1 MTDVIVNP
9 EPTVVEPPQQM
20 QMQMPLPGRPLPLTF
35 LFALVPLGENPVI
48 MCTAMN
54 DSGAMVQGYFP
65 PDVALKVGKD
75 LLKYGRAAFEA
86 VENQKHLIVAT
97 KGPLLLPNH

>member
-20 QMQMPLPGRPLPLTF
+20 QMQIPLPTRPLPLNF
-35 LFALVPLGENPVI
+35 FFGLVPMNEGAVVF
-48 MCTAMN
+48 CTALN
-54 DSGAMVQGYFP
+54 DSGAMVQGYFQ
-65 PDVALKVGKD
+65 PDVALKIGRD

-86 VENQKHLIVAT
+86 SENKKHLIVAT
-97 KGPLLLPNH
+97 KGGLLVPGR